1 MYALVLLAF
10 LADTEPAPAMKVIAR
25 GSWGQSQVN
34 TGELRTPKLLVIRKA
49 EDLANLAPYNR
60 LDALPGIV
68 GKNATADLAKD
79 LKVKDID
86 WSKQMVVIVLA
97 GMKPSGGH
105 GVEVTG
111 VKVVK
116 GVLKVSWKAIA
127 PDGIATA
134 VITFPSQ
141 AVLLPAFAGK
151 VEADPPIGK

>member
-1 MYALVLLAF
+1 MHALVLLAF
-10 LADTEPAPAMKVIAR
+10 LADTEPAAAMKVIAR
-25 GSWGQSQVN
+25 GPWSQSQVN
-34 TGELRTPKLLVIRKA
+34 TGESRTPKLIVLRKG

-60 LDALPGIV
+60 LDALPAVV
-68 GKNATADLAKD
+68 GKSATVQLAKD

-86 WSKQMVVIVLA
+86 WGKQMVVIILG

-105 GVEVTG
+105 SVEVTG

-116 GVLKVSWKAIA
+116 GVLKVSWKAKA

-134 VITFPSQ
+134 VITYPSQ

-151 VEADPPIGK
+151 VEADPPIEK